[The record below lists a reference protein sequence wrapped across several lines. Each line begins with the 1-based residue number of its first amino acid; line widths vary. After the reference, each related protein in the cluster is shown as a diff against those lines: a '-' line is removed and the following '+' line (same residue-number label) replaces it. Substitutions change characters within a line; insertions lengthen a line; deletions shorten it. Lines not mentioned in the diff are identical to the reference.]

1 MDINKLLAV
10 NRKDIIEGR
19 NLLIRPISADEINQR
34 YVGWLNDPEIN
45 QFLEVRYH
53 PQTVEST
60 VDYING
66 LRSKKGCEMFA
77 ILTKKEQ
84 IHIGNITITDYNP
97 NRQRYA
103 VFGMMIGEARARA
116 MGLGGQAMV
125 LLMEYLFTDPGII
138 RVECGAI
145 ADNQRSW
152 RTLEALGLRKE
163 GVLRKRS
170 VLSSGKITDIYL
182 YGLLREEWDAQ
193 RKKFAGILK
202 DMKISGYK
210 PKGNL
215 HE

>member
-1 MDINKLLAV
+1 MDKGRLLPV
-10 NRKDIIEGR
+10 NRKDIIDGR
-19 NLLIRPISADEINQR
+19 NLSIRPISADEINQR
-34 YVGWLNDPEIN
+34 YVDWLNNPEIN
-45 QFLEVRYH
+45 QFLEVRH
-53 PQTVEST
+53 RSQSIESA

-66 LRSKKGCEMFA
+66 LRSKEGCEMFA

-97 NRQRYA
+97 NRQRYT
-103 VFGMMIGEARARA
+103 VFGMMIGDPRARA

-125 LLMEYLFTDPGII
+125 LLMEYLFTDPVII

-170 VLSSGKITDIYL
+170 ILSSGKITDIYL
-182 YGLLREEWDAQ
+182 YGLLREEWDGQ

-202 DMKISGYK
+202 DMKISPYR
-210 PKGNL
+210 PKGSL